1 MCWLVLTSGVGT
13 VVSIKGWNTL
23 ADVFVHVTST
33 TKQTEEVTAAG
44 CIIRSCTHAQ
54 GDDEK
59 TEKLKFKLMA
69 NGTFGLQ

>member
-1 MCWLVLTSGVGT
+1 MCWSVLTSGVGA

-23 ADVFVHVTST
+23 ASVVGCACT
-33 TKQTEEVTAAG
+33 TKQAEEVTTAG
-44 CIIRSCTHAQ
+44 CIIRSCTHTQ
-54 GDDEK
+54 GEGER